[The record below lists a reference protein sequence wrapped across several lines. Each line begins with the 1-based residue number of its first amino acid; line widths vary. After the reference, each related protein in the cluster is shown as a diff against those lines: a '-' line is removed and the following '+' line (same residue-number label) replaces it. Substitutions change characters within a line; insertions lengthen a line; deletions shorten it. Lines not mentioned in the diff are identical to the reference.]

1 MGKALGL
8 VQPNDVSAL
17 ASGSLAFGGPMRI
30 IATHSSGKEAESIV
44 RVKSCVPQEAQ
55 SGKVDS

>member
-44 RVKSCVPQEAQ
+44 RVKSCVPQEAE
-55 SGKVDS
+55 SG